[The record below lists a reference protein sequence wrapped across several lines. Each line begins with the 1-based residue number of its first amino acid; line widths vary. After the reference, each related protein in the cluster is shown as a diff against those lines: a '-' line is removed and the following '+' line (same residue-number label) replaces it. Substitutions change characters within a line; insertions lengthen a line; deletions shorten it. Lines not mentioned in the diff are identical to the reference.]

1 MPHARQEIDEAR
13 GGSDMHR
20 KGQGGASA
28 RPRGRGRGRLITEP
42 AAAAASGARRAPSA
56 GAQTR
61 SRPEPWPRSVT
72 EGRFARGATVPSA
85 EATPASARPSPRGST
100 LL

>member
-20 KGQGGASA
+20 KGQGARRRGREGAGAGGSSLSRPRP
-28 RPRGRGRGRLITEP
+28 RPRGLGV
-42 AAAAASGARRAPSA
+42 APSA

-72 EGRFARGATVPSA
+72 EGRFALGATVPSA